1 MGRELVPRVPSPK
14 LIPKGDGDVGPKSPA
29 RRPLR
34 ICTLRDRMLNS
45 AARVLLHPFI
55 DATSMRC
62 AVYASY
68 IIYIGRPPIYIV
80 VLIKFICTV
89 AGSGTR
95 ALSRV
100 KRLPTPF

>member
-62 AVYASY
+62 GLRVLYYIYRTSSY
-68 IIYIGRPPIYIV
+68 IYCGINQIH
-80 VLIKFICTV
+80 LH
-89 AGSGTR
+89 S
-95 ALSRV
+95 SR
-100 KRLPTPF
+100 